1 MIARVWQARTTGPQ
15 TTEKYHQVFEAEVL
29 ENLRGIDG
37 FYGAYL
43 LARQDHR
50 SVHIKTLTLFESL
63 DAIKRFA
70 GDDHEREHVTPAAR
84 DAARLRSLRPAL
96 RRAYRLPP
104 SLTMPAGP
112 IQINRSSAL

>member
-15 TTEKYHQVFEAEVL
+15 TAEKYHQVFEAEVL

-84 DAARLRSLRPAL
+84 ATLLDSDPSVRHFDVLTAFPPA
-96 RRAYRLPP
+96 
-104 SLTMPAGP
+104 
-112 IQINRSSAL
+112 

>member
-15 TTEKYHQVFEAEVL
+15 TAEKYHQVFEAEVL

-37 FYGAYL
+37 FCGAYL
-43 LARQDHR
+43 LARPEHR

-84 DAARLRSLRPAL
+84 ATLLDSD
-96 RRAYRLPP
+96 P
-104 SLTMPAGP
+104 SIRHFDVLTAFPQA
-112 IQINRSSAL
+112 